1 VSRRRALI
9 AVFAVG
15 VLFLAAMLRATGG
28 RLSLP
33 LDDSFIYFQYAQQT
47 AMGHPLVY
55 QPGEAPTTGATSLP
69 WMLVLS
75 AVSLLGF
82 DGRAMI
88 VPAMLLGGLLLA
100 FTVRQAGAAE
110 RSLTR
115 EPAGLPLAS
124 LLVLLCGPLQWG
136 AWSGMEIAYFAA
148 AILWTFREIAEAG
161 GRPTRRGAIAAAF
174 LATARPEGALLAL
187 LAVAAWAVHAVADR
201 GARRAFAWAAVPAA
215 LAFAQPLVNFLATG
229 EPRSTGFLA
238 KTMLAQP
245 GADPVEVVR
254 TALLTAA
261 GLAAAV
267 FGGITLPADGRGLYA
282 YESEAAFLY
291 VAPGAAA
298 LFLAGILPA
307 LVREWRERRP
317 GPAAIG
323 LGWIAV
329 LFVGTCTLEEPDAHF
344 SRYQMPIVPV
354 FLVYVAV
361 GVARLARGL
370 AETAGGLA
378 RLAAGVR
385 GWLLLWGAASVLFF
399 AGAYGHNSR
408 DIDAMQIRF
417 GESLRETLSA
427 ADVVAINDAGAIAYF
442 SGRRT
447 LDLVGLTTPG
457 FAGLWPQGSGALWE
471 RLESLPPARRP
482 GWFCYF
488 PNWFELD
495 ALGILRR
502 RGSVRLLAPSIVD
515 AEKVLA
521 RADWSLAGSGD
532 VPRLEGEGVRVV
544 DRLDVADVRSER
556 AHGFRWWNPERGA
569 DAGTFARRAGF
580 SGRPGDE
587 AIDGGRTVL
596 GGVAMELAR
605 DPDSPAAL
613 VLRTP
618 SGVRQRLLVSVD
630 GGPASGVEVYAP
642 GAGEF
647 HEQVVARIPPGTDRA
662 RVEIRVTPEA
672 AGSAPLILAHV
683 FVLAGSAE

>member
-1 VSRRRALI
+1 MSRRRALL
-9 AVFAVG
+9 AVLAVG
-15 VLFLAAMLRATGG
+15 LLFLASMLRATGG

-33 LDDSFIYFQYAQQT
+33 LDDSFIYFQYAAQT
-47 AMGHPLVY
+47 ASGHPLVY

-75 AVSLLGF
+75 VVSLLGF
-82 DGRAMI
+82 EGRAMI
-88 VPAMLLGGLLLA
+88 PPAMLLGGLLLA
-100 FTVRQAGAAE
+100 FAVRQAGAAE

-115 EPAGLPLAS
+115 AEARLPLAS
-124 LLVLLCGPLQWG
+124 LLVLLCGPLLWG

-148 AILWTFREIAEAG
+148 AILWTFREIADAG

-187 LAVAAWAVHAVADR
+187 LAVAAWAVHGAADR
-201 GARRAFAWAAVPAA
+201 GARRELAWAILPVA
-215 LAFAQPLVNFLATG
+215 LAFAQPLVSLVATG
-229 EPRSTGFLA
+229 DARSTGFLA

-245 GADPVEVVR
+245 DASPVDVVR

-261 GLAAAV
+261 GLAAAI

-298 LFLAGILPA
+298 LFLIGVLPA
-307 LVREWRERRP
+307 LAREWRERRP
-317 GPAAIG
+317 GPAA
-323 LGWIAV
+323 LALAWIAV
-329 LFVGTCTLEEPDAHF
+329 LLVATCALEEPDAHF
-344 SRYQMPIVPV
+344 SRYQMPVVPV

-361 GVARLARGL
+361 GVARLGRAL
-370 AETAGGLA
+370 AESGGGLA
-378 RLAAGVR
+378 RLAAGIR

-399 AGAYGHNSR
+399 AGAFGHNCR

-417 GESLRETLSA
+417 GESLRETLGEQN
-427 ADVVAINDAGAIAYF
+427 VVAINDAGAIAYF

-457 FAGLWPQGSGALWE
+457 FAGLWPQGTGALWE
-471 RLESLPPARRP
+471 KLESLPPADRP
-482 GWFCYF
+482 TWFCYF

-495 ALGILRR
+495 QLGILQR
-502 RGSVRLLAPSIVD
+502 RGSVRLLEPSIVD

-521 RADWSLAGSGD
+521 SADWSLAGSGD
-532 VPRLEGEGVRVV
+532 RPRTGGPGVRIV
-544 DRLDVADVRSER
+544 DRVDVADAASER
-556 AHGFRWWNPERGA
+556 AHAFRWWNPERGA

-580 SGRPGDE
+580 SGIPGDE
-587 AIDGGRTVL
+587 AIDGGRTVM

-605 DPDSPAAL
+605 DAASPATL

-630 GGPASGVEVYAP
+630 GGPEGAVEVYAP
-642 GAGEF
+642 GAGDF
-647 HEQVVARIPPGTDRA
+647 HEQAVAMIPPGTERA
-662 RVEIRVTPEA
+662 RVSVRVTPEA

-683 FVLAGSAE
+683 FVLAGPAE